1 LLIRK
6 VLGEGRIRAISV
18 LKKNRKL
25 YEKVRADF
33 ALGRGEAEAI
43 ALAFSEES
51 RLLAI
56 DDKNGINACKLLGM
70 TFTTAIG
77 ILIRMREKGL
87 LEAAETLL
95 RLEALAKHGRYKAT
109 IIDDARVR
117 LEGM

>member
-1 LLIRK
+1 LIRK
-6 VLGEGRIRAISV
+6 VLGEGRIKAISV
-18 LKKNRKL
+18 LKRNRKL
-25 YEKVRADF
+25 YERVRDDF

-51 RLLAI
+51 PLVAI

-70 TFTTAIG
+70 TFTTAVG

-87 LEAAETLL
+87 LEPTEALIGL
-95 RLEALAKHGRYKAT
+95 DALAKHGRYKAT
-109 IIDDARVR
+109 IIGDARVR